1 MRDEVNIVPI
11 RGGRETVPLCSPPCT
26 LSSPSSPASP
36 RPYLSGFFEGT
47 QRGRKILSSLSTL
60 MCAVKLRLCVVGAV
74 IGGPPV
80 AMLFM
85 STPQSRL
92 APCQLPVKGSLL
104 VRFTSL
110 HIKPA
115 LKGEVANVVSRRGY
129 KAAYGSLFIT
139 THQSRL
145 TPRHFPR
152 KRWRLLVTVLFS
164 FHLHIFYDLRI
175 I

>member
-1 MRDEVNIVPI
+1 MLSPLHTIVPC
-11 RGGRETVPLCSPPCT
+11 VPIVPKPLF
-26 LSSPSSPASP
+26 AWIF
-36 RPYLSGFFEGT
+36 SGTMAGT
-47 QRGRKILSSLSTL
+47 QDFIVPEHTN
-60 MCAVKLRLCVVGAV
+60 VRLCVVGAV

-92 APCQLPVKGSLL
+92 TPRQLPVKGSLL

-129 KAAYGSLFIT
+129 KAAYSSLFIT
-139 THQSRL
+139 T
-145 TPRHFPR
+145 PF
-152 KRWRLLVTVLFS
+152 VTAYAATLS
-164 FHLHIFYDLRI
+164 P
-175 I
+175 